1 MAKTHDDFIK
11 ELSTINPE
19 IEVIGQYTRAVDRIE
34 VKCKKCGKVWYPAAY
49 SLTSG
54 KSCPHCSAIRGSQ
67 KNNGI
72 TGTKTDKQFCEELRK
87 LHPDIEPLDPY
98 TSNKDSIRFVCQR
111 CGHEWIAKPYSLLQ
125 GHGCPR
131 CAKSG
136 TSFMEQLILLSFR
149 KVFGEKNVLSR
160 NKSLIG
166 MELDIVIP
174 EYKLAIEPGNWFLH
188 KRFLKRDTEKRLRCG
203 EIGFRLITIYDKYP
217 EHTEPPFL
225 DNCFV
230 YHDDLNKSDHSV
242 IHDLINEL
250 FSKCEIV
257 KNFSQAEWAAL
268 EEQAYEKSKS
278 LTHEEFIK
286 RLSAIRPD
294 IEVVGKYENAN
305 RRIAVKCRECG
316 FSWNGIPASLLA
328 GDGCRKCGAKNRG
341 KKERRKQ
348 EDFEKELNNLIPT
361 IKVIGEYIGRH
372 KPIKV
377 QCLKCGTVWNPT
389 PGSLLRKDHYNSDNN
404 GCPTCAKSKMGTP
417 KKKVMNIETGE
428 VFDSAIQAGEQ
439 YGTVPSA
446 IRQCCRGKS
455 KSSNGYHW
463 KYIE

>member
-1 MAKTHDDFIK
+1 MAKTHDDFVK
-11 ELSTINPE
+11 ELSKINPE

-34 VKCKKCGKVWYPAAY
+34 VKCKKCGKVWYPVAY

-72 TGTKTDKQFCEELRK
+72 TGTKTDEQFREELRK
-87 LHPDIEPLDPY
+87 LHPNIEPLDSY
-98 TSNKDSIRFVCQR
+98 TSNKDSIRFACQR
-111 CGHEWIAKPYSLLQ
+111 CGHEWSAKPYSLLQ

-136 TSFMEQLILLSFR
+136 TSFMEQLILLSFCE
-149 KVFGEKNVLSR
+149 VIGNENVISR
-160 NKSLIG
+160 DKSLIG

-174 EYKLAIEPGNWFLH
+174 KYKLAIEPGNWFLH
-188 KRFLKRDTEKRLRCG
+188 KRSLKRDTEKRLRCR

-217 EHTEPPFL
+217 ENTDPPFL
-225 DNCFV
+225 DDCYV
-230 YHDDLNKSDHSV
+230 YHDDLNKVDHIV
-242 IHDLINEL
+242 IHNLIYAL
-250 FSKCEIV
+250 LSKCEIV
-257 KNFSQAEWAAL
+257 RHFSQEEWGVL
-268 EEQAYEKSKS
+268 EERAYEKSKS

-286 RLSAIRPD
+286 RLSTIRPD
-294 IEVVGKYENAN
+294 IEVIGKYENAN
-305 RRIAVKCRECG
+305 RRIAVKCRKCG
-316 FSWNGIPASLLA
+316 FSWNGIPANLLA
-328 GDGCRKCGAKNRG
+328 GDGCRKCGAIKRG
-341 KKERRKQ
+341 HKERRKQ
-348 EDFEKELNNLIPT
+348 EDFENELKNLVPT

-377 QCLKCGTVWNPT
+377 QCLKCGAVWNPT
-389 PGSLLRKDHYNSDNN
+389 PGSLLRKEHYNSDNN
-404 GCPTCAKSKMGTP
+404 GCPACSKSKMGTP
-417 KKKVMNIETGE
+417 KKRVMNIETGE